1 MTRVVRLVEDFEAGL
16 QVLLGRQVLE
26 LDQLKA
32 ATEQVPIENTV
43 RSVLVL
49 SFSVM
54 LVLVLLRIVSF
65 EGLEW
70 LRKLVFEN

>member
-1 MTRVVRLVEDFEAGL
+1 LVEDFEAGL

-32 ATEQVPIENTV
+32 ATEQVPIEDTV

>member
-1 MTRVVRLVEDFEAGL
+1 LTRVVRLVEDFEAGL